1 MAKTTELV
9 SQTRIDKGMY
19 WERALTL
26 VEGCTPV
33 SEGCQ
38 NCWSAAQAYMRQ
50 FQRKNKKVA
59 ERYIG
64 LTDEYTRTW
73 TGDIRLCPENLDIL
87 SKTKKP
93 TMFSVWNDL
102 FHPDVPDDFIAKTLI
117 EIACNPEHRFLLL
130 TKRIERM
137 ASLLTDP
144 EFPHWTPPLTNLA
157 LGVTVEHPDY
167 IGRIEKLLQ
176 IPAAIRFVSLE
187 PLLGDIDLTRVVDSR
202 WEDKPYMNVLAGSIW
217 NDEMGTYADGEK
229 LDWLIVG
236 PETGPHRRPCP
247 IEWIEHIVE
256 QCQAADVPVFVKA
269 LSINGKISKNMAD
282 WPEHLR
288 LRQMPEGWG
297 ND

>member
-1 MAKTTELV
+1 MAKTKIEWAEHTINPIRV
-9 SQTRIDKGMY
+9 QGG
-19 WERALTL
+19 WA
-26 VEGCTPV
+26 CTKISP
-33 SEGCQ
+33 GCQ
-38 NCWSAAQAYMRQ
+38 NCYSEAM
-50 FQRKNKKVA
+50 NKRFGDGKP
-59 ERYIG
+59 Y
-64 LTDEYTRTW
+64 DNSPKEYV
-73 TGDIRLCPENLDIL
+73 LNLSVFDKL
-87 SKTKKP
+87 PDKP
-93 TMFSVWNDL
+93 TTVFVQSMSDL
-102 FHPDVPDDFIAKTLI
+102 FHPDVPDDFIDKVFSMMAIYTEHQFLI
-117 EIACNPEHRFLLL
+117 L
-130 TKRIERM
+130 TKRIEQMREYF
-137 ASLLTDP
+137 AVPSEDLWADRWTQCEEP
-144 EFPHWTPPLTNLA
+144 SATVFPLPNVA
-157 LGVTVEHPDY
+157 LGVTVESPEY
-167 IGRIEKLLQ
+167 LWRIEKLLQ